1 MVKQPWKKKFW
12 PEPMEGSVSKSSLSL
27 DGDKMYGDAV
37 SDRCQ
42 PAAWPTRLHFALSQG
57 RQSILSPHS
66 STLAFVLLH
75 SSHQDVVGINITDL
89 NETLLHTVEV
99 VLLPPK
105 SETLVPVAVPAHFS
119 TGLVI
124 VEPAVNLHTKHFA
137 SAKAIASPEREYS
150 NRTKGI
156 LCTLFLTHSP
166 SLGSPYTHSS

>member
-1 MVKQPWKKKFW
+1 MPAR
-12 PEPMEGSVSKSSLSL
+12 SLANS
-27 DGDKMYGDAV
+27 
-37 SDRCQ
+37 
-42 PAAWPTRLHFALSQG
+42 AAFRPSQG

-105 SETLVPVAVPAHFS
+105 SETLVPVAVPAHFG

-124 VEPAVNLHTKHFA
+124 VVNLRQ
-137 SAKAIASPEREYS
+137 I
-150 NRTKGI
+150 
-156 LCTLFLTHSP
+156 
-166 SLGSPYTHSS
+166 YTQNI